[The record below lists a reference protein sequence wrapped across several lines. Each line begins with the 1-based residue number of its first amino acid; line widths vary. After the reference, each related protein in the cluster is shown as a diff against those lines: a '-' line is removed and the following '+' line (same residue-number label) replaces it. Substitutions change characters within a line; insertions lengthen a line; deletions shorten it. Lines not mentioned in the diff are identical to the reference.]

1 MINESQPTVILIG
14 AGIAGISAAA
24 ALADHAQ
31 VTLIERETQPA
42 YHATGRSAAIQ
53 SQAYGSPAVRALTRA
68 SDPFLSNPPDGFSE
82 HPLLTPRGLIS
93 VARAD
98 QLDHL
103 RAEYEENSDSAL
115 TWLNADE
122 VESRLPLLRRGYA
135 VAGFLNA
142 DAQDI
147 DVHALVQG
155 YLRQFRA
162 AGGRLIRGAEVT
174 EIRKTGDHWQL
185 RAGDDILQADIVV
198 NAAGA
203 WADGLARIA
212 GVDPIGLV
220 PLRRSALTF
229 RPPEGVDTAAMPMI
243 LDAEERFYVKPD
255 AGMLLASPAN
265 ESPSD
270 PVDSQPE
277 DIEIAEAMDR
287 VLQALD
293 LDVRRIESKWA
304 GLRTFPPDRTPICGF
319 DPDHAGFFW
328 LAGQGG
334 YGIQTAPAM
343 AALAAHLI
351 SGAPLPAPV
360 RDLGP
365 DPALLSPARFR

>member
-1 MINESQPTVILIG
+1 MINESQPTVVLIG

-68 SDPFLSNPPDGFSE
+68 SDPFLSAPPDGFSE

-115 TWLNADE
+115 TWLDADE

-203 WADGLARIA
+203 SGLTRERIPFGSGRFPA
-212 GVDPIGLV
+212 GRHRD
-220 PLRRSALTF
+220 RRSHG
-229 RPPEGVDTAAMPMI
+229 PGAAGAGPGRAADRIEMGRAADLP
-243 LDAEERFYVKPD
+243 AGPD
-255 AGMLLASPAN
+255 A
-265 ESPSD
+265 
-270 PVDSQPE
+270 
-277 DIEIAEAMDR
+277 
-287 VLQALD
+287 D
-293 LDVRRIESKWA
+293 LR
-304 GLRTFPPDRTPICGF
+304 L
-319 DPDHAGFFW
+319 
-328 LAGQGG
+328 
-334 YGIQTAPAM
+334 
-343 AALAAHLI
+343 
-351 SGAPLPAPV
+351 
-360 RDLGP
+360 
-365 DPALLSPARFR
+365 